1 MVPTVEGSDFWTFAL
16 VEEKMIEAWGFL
28 MRLPDRERG
37 WMASSARSSMPA
49 VVRSNRD
56 GDYFET
62 QQGRPG
68 LRSHEVTLVERAL
81 IGEGAWIEWVPTRD
95 RELVATVLT
104 VKGWH
109 VSGGFAWSDVAEEM
123 AWVAG
128 PDALRMR
135 YNRAVSRIAARLD
148 KGRVAVF

>member
-1 MVPTVEGSDFWTFAL
+1 
-16 VEEKMIEAWGFL
+16 MIEAWGFL
-28 MRLPDRERG
+28 MRMPDRERG
-37 WMASSARSSMPA
+37 WLASCSRSSMPA
-49 VVRSNRD
+49 VVRDWRV
-56 GDYFET
+56 DYFEPAP
-62 QQGRPG
+62 GRRG

-123 AWVAG
+123 DWAAG
-128 PDALRMR
+128 PDALRKR
-135 YNRAVSRIAARLD
+135 YSRAVGRIAAKLD
-148 KGRVAVF
+148 ASKVAVF

>member
-1 MVPTVEGSDFWTFAL
+1 MVPTMEGSVYWTFAL

-28 MRLPDRERG
+28 MRMPDRERG
-37 WMASSARSSMPA
+37 WLASCARSSMPA
-49 VVRSNRD
+49 IVRD
-56 GDYFET
+56 GQVDYFEPT
-62 QQGRPG
+62 PGRRG

-123 AWVAG
+123 DWAAG
-128 PDALRMR
+128 PDALRKR
-135 YNRAVSRIAARLD
+135 YSRAVTRIATKLD
-148 KGRVAVF
+148 ASKVAVF

>member
-1 MVPTVEGSDFWTFAL
+1 MEKTEDYWTFDL
-16 VEEKMIEAWGFL
+16 VEEKMVEAWGFL

-37 WMASSARSSMPA
+37 WMASCSRSSLPA
-49 VVRSNRD
+49 VVRTVRD
-56 GDYFET
+56 GDYLET
-62 QQGRPG
+62 TNGRPG
-68 LRSHEVTLVERAL
+68 LRTHEVTLVDRAL

-109 VSGGFAWSDVAEEM
+109 VAGGFTWSDVAEEM
-123 AWVAG
+123 DWAAG

-135 YNRAVSRIAARLD
+135 YNRAVSRIAAKLD
-148 KGRVAVF
+148 KAKVAVF

>member
-1 MVPTVEGSDFWTFAL
+1 MVPTVEGSDYWTFAL

-28 MRLPDRERG
+28 MRMPDRERG
-37 WMASSARSSMPA
+37 WLASCARSSMPA

-68 LRSHEVTLVERAL
+68 LRAHEVTLVERAL

-109 VSGGFAWSDVAEEM
+109 LSGGFHWSDVADEM
-123 AWVAG
+123 DWAAG
-128 PDALRMR
+128 PDALRKR
-135 YNRAVSRIAARLD
+135 YSRAVGRIAAKLD
-148 KGRVAVF
+148 ASNVAVF